1 MKKTANKNVASG
13 YCSLDSN
20 SLVPVANI
28 PTLSE
33 SKITNLTTDL
43 SNCEKTANKNVASG
57 YCPLDSNSL
66 VPVANIPALS
76 ESQITNL
83 TTDLSNCEKTANKG
97 IYLGYAPLNAYV
109 QLNDQYVDNT
119 YFLNTNQYDIATQTY
134 NVPWNSY
141 SQVNPRVPFMFGN
154 NIQFTYAT
162 RYNIHIVT
170 PQKITNINY
179 TVTCTNNNS
188 IGFDFYGTNDSSQFN
203 NSLNVLTGLT
213 KLNAIQYNF
222 ANGQLGNI
230 PLITPVSF
238 RYYVIIET
246 ILSTPY
252 DINLSC
258 YFQYQ
263 STGIPTLDSTGL
275 LKSTKIPQTYVKQ
288 INT

>member
-1 MKKTANKNVASG
+1 
-13 YCSLDSN
+13 
-20 SLVPVANI
+20 
-28 PTLSE
+28 
-33 SKITNLTTDL
+33 
-43 SNCEKTANKNVASG
+43 
-57 YCPLDSNSL
+57 
-66 VPVANIPALS
+66 
-76 ESQITNL
+76 
-83 TTDLSNCEKTANKG
+83 
-97 IYLGYAPLNAYV
+97 
-109 QLNDQYVDNT
+109 
-119 YFLNTNQYDIATQTY
+119 
-134 NVPWNSY
+134 
-141 SQVNPRVPFMFGN
+141 MFGN

-162 RYNIHIVT
+162 RYNIDIVI

-203 NSLNVLTGLT
+203 NSLNVSTGLT

-230 PLITPVSF
+230 PLTTPVSF

-275 LKSTKIPQTYVKQ
+275 LKSAEMPRTYVKQ
-288 INT
+288 INSKTTSNNNITLNVADLNDASITSVFK